1 DIAVRLV
8 NQRPDL
14 RAAGKTFDLATISM
28 EDKPT
33 YVLLGSG
40 ETKGVFQLESSGMQQ
55 LFKDLRADCFED
67 IVAAVAL
74 YRPGPLGTGM
84 VQDFVNRKHGKAPIA
99 KMHALVD
106 ELLAPTYGVIVYQ
119 EQVMQI
125 AQALAGYS

>member
-14 RAAGKTFDLATISM
+14 RAAGKTFDLATIPM
-28 EDKPT
+28 DDKPT
-33 YVLLGSG
+33 FQLLGSG

-84 VQDFVNRKHGKAPIA
+84 VTNFVNCKHGRAPIT
-99 KMHALVD
+99 KMHPLVD
-106 ELLAPTYGVIVYQ
+106 YILEP
-119 EQVMQI
+119 
-125 AQALAGYS
+125 